1 MTNTNELE
9 TELKKLIEEAAN
21 LVSQINTQAIVVKKA
36 RSVYRSAFYDFHDE
50 LDQLHGL
57 YHQYYSGDDYDDYGM
72 EERRAR
78 IHALAKELGLPP
90 VTLPDVSDDADD
102 VYKNY

>member
-57 YHQYYSGDDYDDYGM
+57 YHQYCSSDDDA
-72 EERRAR
+72 RRAR